1 MTRRTFIIGDIH
13 GDSAA
18 LDRLLLRL
26 PLLDSDTLVFL
37 GDYVDRGPDSAG
49 VVDRVRRLAAGAP
62 ENVVTLRGNHEDKWV
77 QSARKPDLPFLV
89 QSANGCA
96 HTYRSFVGGA
106 VLSPDESLPTE
117 ELQRMLTVDWLPA
130 EVVAW
135 MDTLPLWYEDEHAMY
150 VHAGLEGEEGAWKH
164 PRDSQPKP
172 LMWMREPKFFKTNTV
187 KRVVFGHTPVA
198 ELPIADDRPPTEREL
213 PWVTRHL
220 VGLDTGSGKGGYL
233 SAIELP
239 SGTLHDSR

>member
-18 LDRLLLRL
+18 LDRLLLKL
-26 PLLDSDTLVFL
+26 PLADSDTLVFL

-49 VVDRVRRLAAGAP
+49 VVDRVRRLVAGAP
-62 ENVVTLRGNHEDKWV
+62 DNVITLRGNHEDKWV
-77 QSARKPDLPFLV
+77 QSWHKPDLPFLV

-96 HTYRSFVGGA
+96 RTYRSFIGGA
-106 VLSPDESLPTE
+106 PLEGEESLPTE
-117 ELQRMLTVDWLPA
+117 ELQKMLVVSSWLPA
-130 EVVAW
+130 EVVGW
-135 MDTLPLWYEDEHAMY
+135 MESLPLWHEDEHALY
-150 VHAGLEGEEGAWKH
+150 VHAGLDGEEGAWKH
-164 PRDSQPKP
+164 PRDSAPKP
-172 LMWMREPKFFKTNTV
+172 LLWMREPRFFRGYQG

-198 ELPIADDRPPTEREL
+198 ELPVERPEAERDE
-213 PWVTRHL
+213 PWICGDL
-220 VGLDTGSGKGGYL
+220 VGLDTGAGKGGFL